1 MNQEISDLFSQYD
14 IGKTTQAN
22 FLKEI
27 FAVRDKWWIEKMED
41 MRKNCSRLPECEKAE
56 CGWYIQS
63 KNCEAWQSLKQS
75 LEAK

>member
-1 MNQEISDLFSQYD
+1 MNQELSDLFSQYD

-27 FAVRDKWWIEKMED
+27 FDARDKWWVNKGDEIFQLVPD
-41 MRKNCSRLPECEKAE
+41 CWLQSNCGTEQCTCEYQE
-56 CGWYIQS
+56 
-63 KNCEAWQSLKQS
+63 WQSLKQS